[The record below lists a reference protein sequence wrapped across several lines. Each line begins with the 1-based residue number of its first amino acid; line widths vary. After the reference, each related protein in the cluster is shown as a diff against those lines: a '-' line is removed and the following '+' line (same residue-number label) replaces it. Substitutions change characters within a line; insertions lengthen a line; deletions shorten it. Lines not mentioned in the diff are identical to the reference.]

1 MKEKG
6 TNFRL
11 IAIIVILIALI
22 VGGMFYLKKQ
32 NDDRVKKTNST
43 SYAKQLDGSKL
54 LSKNDV
60 AAAMKKANYKD
71 ISKDDIIDDIYDGP
85 KDAKVK
91 VIVWEDFACA
101 HCQSFHEYAKE
112 IREEYK
118 DRVLFI
124 ERNFSLEYPNS
135 EATISLGI
143 AVKKLGGN
151 KAYWKVADELFKDD
165 TWTGQAIANGRKEK
179 LFKQY
184 AKAAGVDYDKV
195 NSLLASVED
204 NGIQDKIDRDK
215 VLGEDMDVQGTPT
228 WMVNGKKVDELQK
241 SSIEKKIDEA
251 LKKAGQ
257 KTGAKSDSDSRDSL
271 KDDSNKDDDSN
282 K

>member
-22 VGGMFYLKKQ
+22 VDGMFYFKKQ
-32 NDDRVKKTNST
+32 NDDRAKKANST
-43 SYAKQLDGSKL
+43 NYVKQLDGSKL

-60 AAAMKKANYKD
+60 ATAMKKANYKD

-184 AKAAGVDYDKV
+184 AKVAGVDYDKV
-195 NSLLASVED
+195 NNLLASVED

-215 VLGEDMDVQGTPT
+215 ALGEDMGVQGTPT

-257 KTGAKSDSDSRDSL
+257 KTGAKSDSDSRDSS
-271 KDDSNKDDDSN
+271 KDNSDKDDDSN